1 MRKFR
6 NLKQKII
13 FYVMSVS
20 ILLAVLITVN
30 MSIGSV
36 HSTNTILL
44 DNMQIT
50 ARIASQNISSNL
62 HLLTERM
69 FNLSMNDTFLDPAV
83 AVSEK
88 ETYMDEMEQ
97 LIEFVWLAAYD
108 TSGSK
113 LYGDAS
119 APDSI
124 ADTKY
129 FSYISQTGSIV
140 IGEPYQ
146 ENNVLQLCVG
156 IPLKSGDETTAY
168 LVGSYKYDLLND
180 VLSLLILGN
189 TGSACIVNESG
200 VIIGDR
206 NYQNIIKQQNIYD
219 LYPSSEN
226 AEIFNK
232 ALSFQ
237 TGSALL
243 RLQHVPY
250 YVGYAPIPG
259 TNWTLL
265 VNVPQREYMD
275 SMIIS
280 LIVTI
285 LLTILLLLLAASVI
299 TPLARKI
306 SGSLETAAKRL
317 QALSDGNLTEEV
329 IQSDSNDETGILTL
343 ALAKMVA
350 SLNSYIQNIQ
360 SCLGSL
366 ADGDYTIEIPD
377 TFHGDFSSIY
387 DSLCH
392 ITDSLNQTMIRMNQ
406 SSVDVN
412 RNSNGVSSHAKQL
425 YDGSLNQSALLEQL
439 VESIAA
445 ITSSIERNKDNAR
458 QIEACSENAG
468 EKTSLGAGYMRDM
481 LDTMNQVHSAV
492 QEISKI
498 SKMIEDISDQTNL
511 LSLNAS
517 IEAASAGSAGR
528 GFAVVAAQIG
538 RLSRQTTDAL
548 QQTMA
553 IIEHSTK
560 TIKRGLESA
569 DQTEKAFQQIQSVTE
584 QYREISAKLSET
596 VNEQTSAVNEIHTQL
611 ASLQGIADANRDLAQ
626 ETDRM
631 ASDSLAQS
639 ESLKDYVAQVK
650 IKESV

>member
-1 MRKFR
+1 M
-6 NLKQKII
+6 
-13 FYVMSVS
+13 
-20 ILLAVLITVN
+20 
-30 MSIGSV
+30 
-36 HSTNTILL
+36 
-44 DNMQIT
+44 
-50 ARIASQNISSNL
+50 
-62 HLLTERM
+62 
-69 FNLSMNDTFLDPAV
+69 
-83 AVSEK
+83 
-88 ETYMDEMEQ
+88 
-97 LIEFVWLAAYD
+97 
-108 TSGSK
+108 
-113 LYGDAS
+113 
-119 APDSI
+119 
-124 ADTKY
+124 
-129 FSYISQTGSIV
+129 
-140 IGEPYQ
+140 
-146 ENNVLQLCVG
+146 G

-259 TNWTLL
+259 TNWTLF

-360 SCLGSL
+360 SCL
-366 ADGDYTIEIPD
+366 
-377 TFHGDFSSIY
+377 
-387 DSLCH
+387 
-392 ITDSLNQTMIRMNQ
+392 
-406 SSVDVN
+406 
-412 RNSNGVSSHAKQL
+412 
-425 YDGSLNQSALLEQL
+425 
-439 VESIAA
+439 
-445 ITSSIERNKDNAR
+445 
-458 QIEACSENAG
+458 
-468 EKTSLGAGYMRDM
+468 
-481 LDTMNQVHSAV
+481 
-492 QEISKI
+492 
-498 SKMIEDISDQTNL
+498 EDIYLSCL
-511 LSLNAS
+511 LLLLHLEFLYCQHLFLLKYLKLNCC
-517 IEAASAGSAGR
+517 
-528 GFAVVAAQIG
+528 V
-538 RLSRQTTDAL
+538 
-548 QQTMA
+548 
-553 IIEHSTK
+553 
-560 TIKRGLESA
+560 
-569 DQTEKAFQQIQSVTE
+569 
-584 QYREISAKLSET
+584 
-596 VNEQTSAVNEIHTQL
+596 
-611 ASLQGIADANRDLAQ
+611 
-626 ETDRM
+626 
-631 ASDSLAQS
+631 
-639 ESLKDYVAQVK
+639 
-650 IKESV
+650 

>member
-69 FNLSMNDTFLDPAV
+69 FNLSMNGIFLDPDM

-88 ETYMDEMEQ
+88 EAYMDEMEQ

-119 APDSI
+119 APDSV

-140 IGEPYQ
+140 IGEHYQ
-146 ENNVLQLCVG
+146 EDNVLQLCVG
-156 IPLKSGDETTAY
+156 IPLKNGDETTAY

-189 TGSACIVNESG
+189 TGSACIVNENG

-206 NYQNIIKQQNIYD
+206 NYQNIIDQQNIYD

-226 AEIFNK
+226 VEIFNK

-243 RLQHVPY
+243 HLQHVPY

-280 LIVTI
+280 LVVTI
-285 LLTILLLLLAASVI
+285 LLTVLLLLLAASVI
-299 TPLARKI
+299 TPLARKV

-329 IQSDSNDETGILTL
+329 IPSDSNDETGILTL

-392 ITDSLNQTMIRMNQ
+392 ITDSLNQTMVRMNQ

-412 RNSNGVSSHAKQL
+412 RNSNGVSSYAKQL

-445 ITSSIERNKDNAR
+445 ITSSIERNKDNAL

-498 SKMIEDISDQTNL
+498 SKMI
-511 LSLNAS
+511 
-517 IEAASAGSAGR
+517 
-528 GFAVVAAQIG
+528 
-538 RLSRQTTDAL
+538 
-548 QQTMA
+548 
-553 IIEHSTK
+553 
-560 TIKRGLESA
+560 
-569 DQTEKAFQQIQSVTE
+569 
-584 QYREISAKLSET
+584 
-596 VNEQTSAVNEIHTQL
+596 
-611 ASLQGIADANRDLAQ
+611 
-626 ETDRM
+626 
-631 ASDSLAQS
+631 
-639 ESLKDYVAQVK
+639 
-650 IKESV
+650 

>member
-1 MRKFR
+1 
-6 NLKQKII
+6 
-13 FYVMSVS
+13 
-20 ILLAVLITVN
+20 
-30 MSIGSV
+30 
-36 HSTNTILL
+36 
-44 DNMQIT
+44 
-50 ARIASQNISSNL
+50 
-62 HLLTERM
+62 
-69 FNLSMNDTFLDPAV
+69 
-83 AVSEK
+83 
-88 ETYMDEMEQ
+88 
-97 LIEFVWLAAYD
+97 
-108 TSGSK
+108 
-113 LYGDAS
+113 
-119 APDSI
+119 
-124 ADTKY
+124 
-129 FSYISQTGSIV
+129 
-140 IGEPYQ
+140 
-146 ENNVLQLCVG
+146 
-156 IPLKSGDETTAY
+156 
-168 LVGSYKYDLLND
+168 
-180 VLSLLILGN
+180 
-189 TGSACIVNESG
+189 
-200 VIIGDR
+200 
-206 NYQNIIKQQNIYD
+206 
-219 LYPSSEN
+219 
-226 AEIFNK
+226 
-232 ALSFQ
+232 
-237 TGSALL
+237 
-243 RLQHVPY
+243 
-250 YVGYAPIPG
+250 
-259 TNWTLL
+259 
-265 VNVPQREYMD
+265 
-275 SMIIS
+275 

-458 QIEACSENAG
+458 QIESCSENAG

-517 IEAASAGSAGR
+517 IEAARAGSAGR